1 MRQGLRAASIAARIR
16 QERVAMSVLRRTLG
30 LMAVIA
36 MVGCSDT
43 LGPEPEDVE
52 FDSSLGI
59 DLGAMT
65 KLPSGV
71 YIQTVTAGTGTATVA
86 ATSLVTIAYKGWL
99 VNGDLFDEDDSYSG
113 LRANQFVPGFTDGL
127 LGMKVGEVR
136 KMVIPSRLGYGEEG
150 AGEDIPGGAVLVFEV
165 RLISIP

>member
-1 MRQGLRAASIAARIR
+1 MAMRMVRS
-16 QERVAMSVLRRTLG
+16 TLG
-30 LMAVIA
+30 LLAMIA
-36 MVGCSDT
+36 MAGCSDA

-71 YIQTVTAGTGTATVA
+71 YVQTVTAGTGTATVA
-86 ATSLVTIAYKGWL
+86 AASAVTIAYKGWL
-99 VNGDLFDEDDSYSG
+99 ANGEQFDASDSCCVAQDG
-113 LRANQFVPGFTDGL
+113 HRLRANEYVPGFTDGL
-127 LGMKVGEVR
+127 IGMKVGEVR
-136 KMVIPSRLGYGEEG
+136 KIVIPSRLGYGEQG
-150 AGEDIPGGAVLVFEV
+150 AGADIPGGAVLVFEV